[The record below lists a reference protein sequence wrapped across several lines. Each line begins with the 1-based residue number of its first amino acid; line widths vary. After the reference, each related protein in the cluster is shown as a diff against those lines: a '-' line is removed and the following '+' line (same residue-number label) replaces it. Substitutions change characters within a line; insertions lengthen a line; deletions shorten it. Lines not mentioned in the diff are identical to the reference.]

1 MNEIKEISNSISK
14 LSAEEINAFL
24 AEILTENEIS
34 TLSNRWRI
42 LKMLNQNFSQR
53 DISSKLNVSLCKIT
67 REAKILKN
75 KKAISLRL
83 IKEIENEYNKIT
95 R

>member
-53 DISSKLNVSLCKIT
+53 DIASKLNVSLCKIT
-67 REAKILKN
+67 RGAKILKN
-75 KKAISLRL
+75 KNAISLRL

>member
-67 REAKILKN
+67 RGAKILKN
-75 KKAISLRL
+75 KNAISLRL

>member
-14 LSAEEINAFL
+14 LSVEEINAFL

-53 DISSKLNVSLCKIT
+53 DIASKLNVSLCKIT
-67 REAKILKN
+67 RGAKILKN
-75 KKAISLRL
+75 KNAISLRL
-83 IKEIENEYNKIT
+83 IRKTENEFN
-95 R
+95 